1 MIFVIDIS
9 QTTEK
14 YSKAICWCDP
24 CLYLLSIYL
33 WWIYLW
39 WCTYL
44 WYIYLWCTSFSVT
57 QYVTTHTQTI
67 KHKQVFWLLPTF
79 RFPLCHNVVTMSES
93 LDPKLTRQVSK
104 STFLMGKQVCWK
116 NWSQKYPFIC
126 FSHVIVAAG
135 PLSAIDGALSS
146 SSSHQVLD
154 ITVIGKRIFG
164 SRRMPIS
171 CPWWVGEQKIR
182 SFFFSSPY
190 FAL

>member
-1 MIFVIDIS
+1 
-9 QTTEK
+9 
-14 YSKAICWCDP
+14 
-24 CLYLLSIYL
+24 
-33 WWIYLW
+33 
-39 WCTYL
+39 
-44 WYIYLWCTSFSVT
+44 
-57 QYVTTHTQTI
+57 
-67 KHKQVFWLLPTF
+67 
-79 RFPLCHNVVTMSES
+79 
-93 LDPKLTRQVSK
+93 
-104 STFLMGKQVCWK
+104 MGKQVCWK

-182 SFFFSSPY
+182 SFFFLLHILLLNEGWKRKFPKRGWKRKFEQGVGEEFPKRGWKRKFNEGLEKKISKKG
-190 FAL
+190 LEKKV